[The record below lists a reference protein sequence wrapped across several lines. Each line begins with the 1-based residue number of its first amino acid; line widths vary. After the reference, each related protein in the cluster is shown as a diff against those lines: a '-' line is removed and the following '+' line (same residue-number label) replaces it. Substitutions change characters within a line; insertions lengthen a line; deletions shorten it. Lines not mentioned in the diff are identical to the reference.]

1 MGRLRTLFRL
11 SDAFTPADYGA
22 RMKGRL
28 AFLDSWYE
36 GTKRLAG
43 HRRAEPMLAAV
54 SFAESSFFPIPP
66 DVMLIPMVQSR
77 PDRWWRI
84 ALLCTLA
91 SVLGGIA
98 GYALGYFFFEAFA
111 QPVLERL
118 GKMDSVA
125 DFNARVA
132 EHGGIAVF
140 GAALTPFPYKVIT
153 IMSGFIPVGFGVF
166 MAASVIG
173 RSMRFFL
180 VAWIVRRFGEQAER
194 IMKEH
199 FALFTVGIFALAAL
213 LYWLLHSL
221 L

>member
-1 MGRLRTLFRL
+1 
-11 SDAFTPADYGA
+11 
-22 RMKGRL
+22 MKGRL
-28 AFLDSWYE
+28 AFLEDWYE
-36 GTKRLAG
+36 GVKALAG
-43 HRRAEPMLAAV
+43 HRRAAPALAAV

-66 DVMLIPMVQSR
+66 DVMLIPMVQAR
-77 PDRWWRI
+77 PERWWRI
-84 ALLCTLA
+84 AVLCTVA

-98 GYALGYFFFEAFA
+98 GYAIGFFLFEALA
-111 QPVLERL
+111 EPTLVRL
-118 GKMDSVA
+118 GKAEAMA
-125 DFNARVA
+125 EFAARIEEV
-132 EHGGIAVF
+132 GGVAVF